1 MIVTLVSEAMLLLVA
16 AQAGFLDGPRVIANM
31 ALDRWFPTRFAV
43 LSDRLVTKN
52 GVLFMGIAALI
63 LMLVTRGSIQILIV
77 RAKDKSSALKEM
89 MEILLK
95 ARRISDPGT
104 VLKTLWE
111 HETIDTTG
119 IGQGVAFPH
128 ASIEGLKEPVALLA
142 ISQRGVDFKAKDGHP
157 VHLFFLF
164 LTPVKET
171 TLHLQILSRAAAIF
185 TDKSLYYSLRKAKT
199 PQAALS
205 LLLHHEKG
213 GKEVFFP
220 HSIGEIYKE
229 LETSPSGLSED
240 EAKRRLERYGRNAL
254 KELKGKPLFLRF
266 MENLYNLLAI
276 LLWVGGAL
284 AFVADMPELGWAI
297 FAVILINAVFS
308 FWQEYKAERA
318 LEALK
323 KLLPRKA
330 TVLRDGKEREIS
342 AEELVPGDIIFL
354 EEGDSISAG

>member
-1 MIVTLVSEAMLLLVA
+1 MK
-16 AQAGFLDGPRVIANM
+16 
-31 ALDRWFPTRFAV
+31 
-43 LSDRLVTKN
+43 LSDLLDNKVVITN
-52 GVLFMGIAALI
+52 L
-63 LMLVTRGSIQILIV
+63 

-185 TDKSLYYSLRKAKT
+185 TDKSL
-199 PQAALS
+199 
-205 LLLHHEKG
+205 
-213 GKEVFFP
+213 
-220 HSIGEIYKE
+220 
-229 LETSPSGLSED
+229 
-240 EAKRRLERYGRNAL
+240 
-254 KELKGKPLFLRF
+254 
-266 MENLYNLLAI
+266 
-276 LLWVGGAL
+276 
-284 AFVADMPELGWAI
+284 
-297 FAVILINAVFS
+297 
-308 FWQEYKAERA
+308 
-318 LEALK
+318 
-323 KLLPRKA
+323 
-330 TVLRDGKEREIS
+330 
-342 AEELVPGDIIFL
+342 
-354 EEGDSISAG
+354 